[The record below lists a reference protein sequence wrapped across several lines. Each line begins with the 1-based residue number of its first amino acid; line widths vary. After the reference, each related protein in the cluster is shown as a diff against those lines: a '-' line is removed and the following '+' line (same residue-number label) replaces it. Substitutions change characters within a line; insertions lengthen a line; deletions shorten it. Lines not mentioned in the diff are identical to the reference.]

1 MDDRRVKMLKLSP
14 QAIESIARR
23 VIELLP
29 RDVSAQVELVDA
41 AELAK
46 RLGVDRSWVYTHA
59 IELGA
64 IRLGGGSRPRLRFD
78 PQLAIARIRARAE
91 RSADERLPQRR
102 PRTRLEGG
110 ARRPRLLPI
119 KGGGANSPVA

>member
-1 MDDRRVKMLKLSP
+1 MEDRHVKRLKLSP

-29 RDVSAQVELVDA
+29 RDVSVQVELVDA

-91 RSADERLPQRR
+91 RSADQGPARRRAPSRR
-102 PRTRLEGG
+102 PTGAGG
-110 ARRPRLLPI
+110 PRLLPI
-119 KGGGANSPVA
+119 KGGGAN